1 MLDGPFA
8 WAWLVVDPSNRI
20 TLCHALSADM
30 DRCHSLP
37 TMIARLVGV
46 MALRMYHIRHTSSPH
61 T

>member
-1 MLDGPFA
+1 MRGLDGTFA

-20 TLCHALSADM
+20 TLSADM

-37 TMIARLVGV
+37 TMIVRLVGV